1 MNSFVCIVT
10 GPIVGLQSTWFL
22 DETVRFAAT
31 LNRKI
36 KVFNVLDEVIEAT
49 GAEAANAY
57 EKAAMV
63 GELLDGYQ
71 YQFDC
76 MREKAYQAIARK
88 IDRLPRTVSAV
99 VRIPASIEW
108 RGVNLEFKD
117 HRVIAET
124 LCPDRI
130 VTLIDAENKIFDRLR
145 TDYGQHVL
153 RVIAQRSELNLS
165 VILRWLGSEVSRS
178 EDWAEWCS
186 HITGKRVRHYVLGI
200 MAPGFPD
207 RTVLRRDVENM
218 TKAVTER
225 NLPSFYASYS
235 MTVAG
240 PTERK
245 EINNAIWGLRK
256 YGLVI
261 DPGSIEIGNH
271 LEGQDEGVVFAYTVC
286 RDLRWDVRK
295 VDVVAAFHPYR
306 SRPPLSTGMM
316 DEIGH
321 ARAFR
326 KERYLV
332 LPTGGGSPFT
342 GGNYVPKNHLFTDT
356 DSFFGFIEKKRRPPL
371 KPVFAD
377 TVAAFVKWTSKG
389 RG

>member
-1 MNSFVCIVT
+1 LNSFVCIVT

>member
-1 MNSFVCIVT
+1 
-10 GPIVGLQSTWFL
+10 
-22 DETVRFAAT
+22 
-31 LNRKI
+31 
-36 KVFNVLDEVIEAT
+36 
-49 GAEAANAY
+49 
-57 EKAAMV
+57 
-63 GELLDGYQ
+63 
-71 YQFDC
+71 
-76 MREKAYQAIARK
+76 
-88 IDRLPRTVSAV
+88 
-99 VRIPASIEW
+99 
-108 RGVNLEFKD
+108 
-117 HRVIAET
+117 
-124 LCPDRI
+124 
-130 VTLIDAENKIFDRLR
+130 
-145 TDYGQHVL
+145 
-153 RVIAQRSELNLS
+153 

-178 EDWAEWCS
+178 EDWTEWCR
-186 HITGKRVRHYVLGI
+186 HVTGKRVRHYVLGI

-207 RTVLRRDVENM
+207 RTVLHRDVENM
-218 TKAVTER
+218 TKAATER

-240 PTERK
+240 PAERK
-245 EINNAIWGLRK
+245 EINSAIWRLRK

-261 DPGSIEIGNH
+261 DPGSIEIGDR
-271 LEGQDEGVVFAYTVC
+271 LESQDEGVVFAYTVC

-342 GGNYVPKNHLFTDT
+342 GGNYVPRNHLFTDT
-356 DSFFGFIEKKRRPPL
+356 DSFFEFIEKKRRPPL
-371 KPVFAD
+371 KPAFAD
-377 TVAAFVKWTSKG
+377 NVAAFVKWTSRR

>member
-10 GPIVGLQSTWFL
+10 GPIVGLQSTKFL
-22 DETVRFAAT
+22 DETVRFAAA
-31 LNRKI
+31 LNKKI
-36 KVFNVLDEVIEAT
+36 KVFNVLDEVLEAA
-49 GAEAANAY
+49 GAEPSNAY
-57 EKAAMV
+57 HKAAMV

-71 YQFDC
+71 YLFDC
-76 MREKAYQAIARK
+76 MREKAYQTIARK
-88 IDRLPRTVSAV
+88 IDRLPRSVSAV
-99 VRIPASIEW
+99 VRVPASIEW
-108 RGVNLEFKD
+108 RGVNFEFKD
-117 HRVIAET
+117 HRVIAEA
-124 LCPDRI
+124 LRPDRI
-130 VTLIDAENKIFDRLR
+130 ITLIDAEQKIFQRLR

-153 RVIAQRSELNLS
+153 RVIAQRSELSLG

-186 HITGKRVRHYVLGI
+186 HVTGKKVRHYVLGI

-207 RTVLRRDVENM
+207 RTVLHGDVENM
-218 TKAVTER
+218 TKAATAP

-245 EINNAIWGLRK
+245 EINRAIWRLRK

-261 DPGSIEIGNH
+261 DPGSIEIGDT
-271 LEGQDEGVVFAYTVC
+271 LDRQDEGVVFAYTVC

-295 VDVVAAFHPYR
+295 VDIVAAFHPYR

-326 KERYLV
+326 TERYLV

-342 GGNYVPKNHLFTDT
+342 GGNYVPRNHLFTDM
-356 DSFFGFIEKKRRPPL
+356 DSFFGFLEKKRRPPL

-377 TVAAFVKWTSKG
+377 IVASFIKRTSKA